1 MLGSDRDPT
10 MPRVISAACLA
21 AGALL
26 IATKLASPAGSS
38 PAPQALGDS
47 PHDQLPRELI
57 SINQDVERLRQRVPP
72 APALAP
78 PVRDPFDF
86 RRVSRRPVTGAR
98 DVTGAADAPVV
109 VPTLPR
115 LVAIL
120 QAADAAGSPA
130 AVLTRGE
137 GVEIYKVGDRAGDLR
152 VTAITADTVVL
163 AADGLQQ
170 TFTLSLH

>member
-1 MLGSDRDPT
+1 

-38 PAPQALGDS
+38 PAPQAPDDS
-47 PHDQLPRELI
+47 PRDQLPRELI
-57 SINQDVERLRQRVPP
+57 SINRDVERLRKRLPP
-72 APALAP
+72 APDLAP
-78 PVRDPFDF
+78 SVRDPFDF
-86 RRVSRRPVTGAR
+86 RRGSRRPVANAR
-98 DVTGAADAPVV
+98 DANGGPDAPV

-120 QAADAAGSPA
+120 HAADAADSPT
-130 AVLTRGE
+130 AVLTMGD

-152 VTAITADTVVL
+152 VTAITAGTVVL
-163 AADGLQQ
+163 AGDGPHNQ